1 MDTEYQ
7 FTWVDSDVS
16 LAAMVEAL
24 QNEPLLAVDT
34 EFMRTDT
41 YYPIAALIQV
51 AGPDSIYLVDP
62 LALSTLEP
70 LRCLFYGE
78 QLEAI
83 VLHSCSEDLEVF
95 KTLWQAVPNKI
106 FDTQIAAAHLNLDR
120 QPSLQKLLGILLD
133 VDLPKDET
141 RSNWLQRPLTDNQK
155 QYAALDVAYL
165 LAVYRALNEKLEL
178 LGRVAWVVEDCQTLT
193 SKYSASIDFDNL
205 YQSVGSAWKL
215 NNQQLAVLKSIV
227 SWRDRTA
234 IEKNRPK
241 GHVLKD
247 ATLFEIA
254 ERMPKTRN
262 SVAQCETVSP
272 GQAKRFGDTL
282 AGIVSDVCS
291 QDAASYPKLLD
302 KPFNRAHKALAKQM
316 KDVAEK
322 AATALNMPTERLAS
336 RKLLERYAKA
346 KLNDAPIP
354 RELSGWRFEVLVKE
368 LNSVF
373 LTYQNENGDSAA

>member
-7 FTWVDSDVS
+7 YTWVDSDVS

-41 YYPIAALIQV
+41 YYPIVGLIQV

-62 LALSTLEP
+62 LAISTLEP

-78 QLEAI
+78 QLDAI

-95 KTLWQAVPNKI
+95 KTLWQAVPTKI
-106 FDTQIAAAHLNLDR
+106 FDTQIAAAHLNLER
-120 QPSLQKLLGILLD
+120 QPSLQKLLSILLN

-165 LAVYRALNEKLEL
+165 LVAYQKLTEKLEL
-178 LGRVAWVVEDCQTLT
+178 LGRVSWVAEDCQTLT
-193 SKYSASIDFDNL
+193 DKYSASIDFDNL

-215 NNQQLAVLKSIV
+215 SSQQLAVLKAV
-227 SWRDRTA
+227 VAWRDRTA

-254 ERMPKTRN
+254 EQMPK
-262 SVAQCETVSP
+262 SQYAVAQCEAVSH
-272 GQAKRFGDTL
+272 GQAKRFGDVL
-282 AGIVSDVCS
+282 ANLVSDACS
-291 QDAASYPKLLD
+291 QDKASYPKQLD

-322 AATALNMPTERLAS
+322 AAEAVDMPTERLAS

-346 KLNDAPIP
+346 KLSGTEIP
-354 RELSGWRFEVLVKE
+354 KELTGWRYDVLVKD
-368 LNSVF
+368 LNAVF
-373 LTYQNENGDSAA
+373 LAYQLENG

>member
-1 MDTEYQ
+1 MHTEYQ
-7 FTWVDSDVS
+7 FTWVDSDV
-16 LAAMVEAL
+16 LLTNMVEVL

-95 KTLWQAVPNKI
+95 KTLWQAVPTKV
-106 FDTQIAAAHLNLDR
+106 FDTQIAAAHLNLER
-120 QPSLQKLLGILLD
+120 QPSLQKLLNILLG

-155 QYAALDVAYL
+155 KYAALDVAYL
-165 LAVYRALNEKLEL
+165 LEVYKTLNEKLEL
-178 LGRVAWVVEDCQTLT
+178 LGRVSWVVEDCQTLT
-193 SKYSASIDFDNL
+193 DKYSASIDFDSL
-205 YQSVGSAWKL
+205 YQSVGSGWKL
-215 NNQQLAVLKSIV
+215 NGQQLAVLKSIV
-227 SWRDRTA
+227 AWRDRTA

-262 SVAQCETVSP
+262 AVAQCETVSP
-272 GQAKRFGDTL
+272 GQAKRFGEVL
-282 AGIVSDVCS
+282 SEMVSKACS
-291 QDAASYPKLLD
+291 QGAASYPKLLD

-316 KDVAEK
+316 KEIAEK
-322 AATALNMPTERLAS
+322 AAEALDMPTERLAS

-346 KLNDAPIP
+346 KLNNTSIP
-354 RELSGWRFEVLVKE
+354 KELSGWRFDVLVKK
-368 LNSVF
+368 LDVAF
-373 LTYQNENGDSAA
+373 LAYQKENG

>member
-16 LAAMVEAL
+16 LSAMVEAL

-41 YYPIAALIQV
+41 YYPIVGLIQV
-51 AGPDSIYLVDP
+51 AGPDGIYLVDP

-78 QLEAI
+78 QLKAI

-95 KTLWQAVPNKI
+95 KTLWQAVPTKV
-106 FDTQIAAAHLNLDR
+106 FDTQIAAAHLNLER
-120 QPSLQKLLGILLD
+120 QPSLQKLLAILLD

-165 LAVYRALNEKLEL
+165 LATYKTLVEKLES
-178 LGRVAWVVEDCQTLT
+178 LGRVSWVEEDCQTLT
-193 SKYSASIDFDNL
+193 DKYSASIDFDNL

-215 NNQQLAVLKSIV
+215 NAQQLAVLKSIV
-227 SWRDRTA
+227 AWRDRTA

-262 SVAQCETVSP
+262 AVAQCEAVSP
-272 GQAKRFGDTL
+272 GQAKRFGDVL
-282 AGIVSDVCS
+282 AAMVVDVCS
-291 QDAASYPKLLD
+291 QDSASYPGLLD

-316 KDVAEK
+316 KDIAEK
-322 AATALNMPTERLAS
+322 TAEALGMPTERLAS

-346 KLNDAPIP
+346 KLNDTPIP
-354 RELSGWRFEVLVKE
+354 KELSGWRFDVLVKE
-368 LNSVF
+368 LNAVF
-373 LTYQNENGDSAA
+373 IAYQNENGNGVA

>member
-24 QNEPLLAVDT
+24 QGEPLLAVDT

-51 AGPDSIYLVDP
+51 ASPDSIYLVDP

-120 QPSLQKLLGILLD
+120 QPSLQKLLGILLG

-227 SWRDRTA
+227 AWRDRTA

-254 ERMPKTRN
+254 ERMPKTR
-262 SVAQCETVSP
+262 SDVARCEAVSP

-282 AGIVSDVCS
+282 AGLVSAACS
-291 QDAASYPKLLD
+291 QDVASYPKLLD

-322 AATALNMPTERLAS
+322 SAAALNMPTERLAS

-346 KLNDAPIP
+346 KLNDKPIP
-354 RELSGWRFEVLVKE
+354 KEMAGWRFEVLVKE
-368 LNSVF
+368 LNAVF
-373 LTYQNENGDSAA
+373 LAYQNENDNSAA

>member
-1 MDTEYQ
+1 MHTEYQ
-7 FTWVDSDVS
+7 FTWVDSDV
-16 LAAMVEAL
+16 LLTDMVEAL

-95 KTLWQAVPNKI
+95 KTLWQAVPTKI
-106 FDTQIAAAHLNLDR
+106 FDTQIAAAHLNLER
-120 QPSLQKLLGILLD
+120 QPSLQKLLSILLG

-165 LAVYRALNEKLEL
+165 LEVYRTLNEKLEL
-178 LGRVAWVVEDCQTLT
+178 LGRASWVVEDCQTLT
-193 SKYSASIDFDNL
+193 DKYSASIDFDSL
-205 YQSVGSAWKL
+205 YQSVGSGWKL
-215 NNQQLAVLKSIV
+215 NGQQLAVLKSIV
-227 SWRDRTA
+227 AWRDRTA

-241 GHVLKD
+241 GHVIKD

-254 ERMPKTRN
+254 ERMPKTR
-262 SVAQCETVSP
+262 SAVALCETVSP
-272 GQAKRFGDTL
+272 GQAKRFGEVLSDM
-282 AGIVSDVCS
+282 VSKACS

-316 KDVAEK
+316 KEIAEK
-322 AATALNMPTERLAS
+322 AAEELDMPTERLAS

-346 KLNDAPIP
+346 KLNNTPIP
-354 RELSGWRFEVLVKE
+354 KELSGWRFDVLVKE
-368 LNSVF
+368 LDIVF
-373 LTYQNENGDSAA
+373 LAYQKDNG

>member
-1 MDTEYQ
+1 MHTEYQ
-7 FTWVDSDVS
+7 FTWVDSDV
-16 LAAMVEAL
+16 LLTDMVDAL

-70 LRCLFYGE
+70 LRNLFYGE

-83 VLHSCSEDLEVF
+83 ILHSCSEDLEVF
-95 KTLWQAVPNKI
+95 KTLWQAVPTKV
-106 FDTQIAAAHLNLDR
+106 FDTQIAAAHLNLER
-120 QPSLQKLLGILLD
+120 QPSLQKLLNILLG

-155 QYAALDVAYL
+155 KYAALDVAYL
-165 LAVYRALNEKLEL
+165 LEVYRTLNEKLEL
-178 LGRVAWVVEDCQTLT
+178 LGRASWVVEDCQTLT
-193 SKYSASIDFDNL
+193 SKYSASIDFDSL
-205 YQSVGSAWKL
+205 YQSVGSGWKL
-215 NNQQLAVLKSIV
+215 NGQQLAVLKSIV
-227 SWRDRTA
+227 AWRDRTA

-262 SVAQCETVSP
+262 AIAQCETVSP
-272 GQAKRFGDTL
+272 SQAKRFGEVL
-282 AGIVSDVCS
+282 SEMVSEACS
-291 QDAASYPKLLD
+291 QDASSYPKLLD
-302 KPFNRAHKALAKQM
+302 KPFNRAHKSLAKQM
-316 KDVAEK
+316 KEVAEK
-322 AATALNMPTERLAS
+322 AAEALDMPTERLAS

-346 KLNDAPIP
+346 KLNGTAIP
-354 RELSGWRFEVLVKE
+354 KELSGWRFDVLVKE
-368 LNSVF
+368 LDVVF
-373 LTYQNENGDSAA
+373 LAYQKEND

>member
-1 MDTEYQ
+1 MHTEYQ
-7 FTWVDSDVS
+7 FTWVDSDV
-16 LAAMVEAL
+16 LLTDMVDAL

-95 KTLWQAVPNKI
+95 KTLWQAVPTKV
-106 FDTQIAAAHLNLDR
+106 FDTQIAAAHLNLER
-120 QPSLQKLLGILLD
+120 QPSLQKLLNILLG

-155 QYAALDVAYL
+155 KYAALDVAYL
-165 LAVYRALNEKLEL
+165 LDVYKTLNEKLEL
-178 LGRVAWVVEDCQTLT
+178 LGRASWVVEDCQTLT
-193 SKYSASIDFDNL
+193 DKYSASIDFDSL
-205 YQSVGSAWKL
+205 YQSVGSGWKL
-215 NNQQLAVLKSIV
+215 NGQQLAVLKSIV
-227 SWRDRTA
+227 AWRDRTA

-262 SVAQCETVSP
+262 AVAQCESVSP
-272 GQAKRFGDTL
+272 GQAKRFGDVL
-282 AGIVSDVCS
+282 SDMVSKACS
-291 QDAASYPKLLD
+291 QDPASYPKLLD

-322 AATALNMPTERLAS
+322 AAETLDMPTERLAS

-346 KLNDAPIP
+346 KLNNAAIP
-354 RELSGWRFEVLVKE
+354 KELSGWRFDVLVKE
-368 LNSVF
+368 LDTVF
-373 LTYQNENGDSAA
+373 LAYQKENG

>member
-1 MDTEYQ
+1 MHTEYQ
-7 FTWVDSDVS
+7 FTWVDSDV
-16 LAAMVEAL
+16 LLTDMVDAL

-70 LRCLFYGE
+70 LRSLFYGE

-95 KTLWQAVPNKI
+95 KTLWQAVPTKV
-106 FDTQIAAAHLNLDR
+106 FDTQIAAAHLNLER
-120 QPSLQKLLGILLD
+120 QPSLQKLLSILLG

-155 QYAALDVAYL
+155 KYAALDVAYL
-165 LAVYRALNEKLEL
+165 LEVYRALNEKLEL
-178 LGRVAWVVEDCQTLT
+178 LGRASWVVEDCQTLT

-205 YQSVGSAWKL
+205 YQSVGSGWKL
-215 NNQQLAVLKSIV
+215 NGQQLAVLKSIV
-227 SWRDRTA
+227 AWRDRTA

-262 SVAQCETVSP
+262 AVAQCETVSP
-272 GQAKRFGDTL
+272 GQAKRFGEVL
-282 AGIVSDVCS
+282 SEMVSEACS
-291 QDAASYPKLLD
+291 QDASSYPKLLD
-302 KPFNRAHKALAKQM
+302 KPFNRAHKTLAKQM
-316 KDVAEK
+316 KEIAEK
-322 AATALNMPTERLAS
+322 AAEALDMPTERLAS

-346 KLNDAPIP
+346 KLNGTAIP
-354 RELSGWRFEVLVKE
+354 KELSGWRVDVLVKE
-368 LNSVF
+368 LDVVF
-373 LTYQNENGDSAA
+373 LAYQKENG